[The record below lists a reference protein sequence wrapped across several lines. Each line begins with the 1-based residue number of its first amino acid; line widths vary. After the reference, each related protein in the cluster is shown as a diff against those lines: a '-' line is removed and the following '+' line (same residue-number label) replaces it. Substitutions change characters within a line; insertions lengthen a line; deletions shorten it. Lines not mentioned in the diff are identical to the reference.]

1 MQKEEKEKE
10 EKEKEQE
17 KEKEKEEKKKVKIKH
32 LVISGGGPS
41 GIQTIGALQYLEKKE
56 YWSIQNIETIYATS
70 VGSMISILIALKFD
84 WEIIND
90 YIIKRPWH
98 DTTHVKIDQIFN
110 MYSKKGL
117 YDVSLMHLFFK
128 PFFDAHD
135 ISLHIT
141 CKEFFELTKIELH
154 FFALEINSFLI
165 DDISYKTMPDTE
177 LLTCAYMSASIPIL
191 CSPICIDGKCFIDGG
206 VLSNYPLQY
215 CIEKIGKENIHEI
228 LGFKKYSEESI
239 VSNINENSTIIEFTT
254 NIINKLVGKCSLD
267 TTIAIPNEVVCSC
280 QPLTFLHLKEALQS
294 QEKREELLNSG
305 IKDAEKFIEMH
316 L

>member
-1 MQKEEKEKE
+1 MQK
-10 EKEKEQE
+10 E
-17 KEKEKEEKKKVKIKH
+17 KEKEKEKKKEKEKEKEGKVVERKIKH

-41 GIQTIGALQYLEKKE
+41 GIQTIGALQHLEKKE
-56 YWSIQNIETIYATS
+56 FWSIQNIETIYATS

-98 DTTHVKIDQIFN
+98 DTTQVKINQLFD

-117 YDVSLMHLFFK
+117 YDISLIYLFFK
-128 PFFDAHD
+128 PFFDARD

-154 FFALEINSFLI
+154 FFALEINSFSTE
-165 DDISYKTMPDTE
+165 DISYKTMPDME

-191 CSPICIDGKCFIDGG
+191 CSPICMNGKCFIDGG

-215 CIEKIGKENIHEI
+215 CIEQIGKENIHEI
-228 LGFKKYSEESI
+228 LGFKNCYEESI
-239 VSNINENSTIIEFTT
+239 VCEINENSTIIEFTS
-254 NIINKLVGKCSLD
+254 NIIRKLVDKCSSD
-267 TTIAIPNEVVCSC
+267 IITSIPNEVSC
-280 QPLTFLHLKEALQS
+280 FCKSLTLLYLQEAIQS
-294 QEKREELLNSG
+294 QEKRENLLNSG
-305 IKDAEKFIEMH
+305 IKDAEKFIGLH
-316 L
+316 